1 MKRENMIAPRR
12 SASRRGTPL
21 ALIGYMRK
29 LTDSKRG
36 ISPLC
41 ALNQRGQSVWLDN
54 ISRGLITRGELQRLI
69 DEDGVSGI
77 TSNPT
82 IFAKAITGSSDYDEA
97 LSRIIRRHPD
107 VSNAALAERLMIED
121 IQMAAELLRPVFD
134 RTQGADGF
142 VSLEVSPAC
151 SGDTEATIAEARRLW
166 FDVARLNVMIK
177 VPATQAGIPAIEAL
191 IAQGIN
197 VNITLMFSLE
207 HYEAVAKAYLHGLIG
222 SPGRHHVA
230 SVASIF
236 VSRLDAVADP
246 LLDAIGSPAAKRFRG
261 RIALANA
268 RRIYRRF
275 AAIFHG
281 EPFVDLRR
289 RGARVQRPL
298 WASTGTKDPSY
309 SDVLYLEGLIA
320 PDTVTTV
327 PPATL
332 DAFRD
337 HGSAR
342 NEIAADADED
352 DATLAAAARLGLDLH
367 AITEQLQADGI
378 AAFAHSHEELLH
390 ALDQKRRAIA
400 IRRDSGATRAHP
412 VA

>member
-1 MKRENMIAPRR
+1 MRPATNRVRTNPL
-12 SASRRGTPL
+12 L
-21 ALIGYMRK
+21 ALR
-29 LTDSKRG
+29 
-36 ISPLC
+36 
-41 ALNQRGQSVWLDN
+41 QRGQSVWLDN
-54 ISRGLITRGELQRLI
+54 ISRGLITSGELRRLI
-69 DEDGVSGI
+69 DEDGLSGI

-82 IFAKAITGSSDYDEA
+82 IFGKAITGSSDYDET
-97 LSRIIRRHPD
+97 LGRVLRLHP
-107 VSNAALAERLMIED
+107 SITNTALAERLMIED
-121 IQMAAELLRPVFD
+121 IQMAADMLRPVFD
-134 RTQGADGF
+134 RTQGGDGF

-151 SGDTEATIAEARRLW
+151 SGNTEATIAEARRLW

-177 VPATQAGIPAIEAL
+177 VPATPAGIPAIERL

-207 HYEAVAKAYLHGLIG
+207 HYDAVAKAYLHGLAG

-246 LLDAIGSPAAKRFRG
+246 LLDAIGSPAAKRLRG
-261 RIALANA
+261 HIALANA

-275 AAIFHG
+275 EAIFHG
-281 EPFVDLRR
+281 EPFIDLRR
-289 RGARVQRPL
+289 RGARLQRPL
-298 WASTGTKDPSY
+298 WASTGTKDPNY

-337 HGSAR
+337 HGSAK
-342 NEIAADADED
+342 NVITSDAQDD
-352 DATLAAAARLGLDLH
+352 DATIAGAARLGLDVH
-367 AITEQLQADGI
+367 ALTEQLQADGI
-378 AAFAHSHEELLH
+378 AAFAKSYEQLLT
-390 ALDQKRRAIA
+390 ALDQKRRVLVRSA
-400 IRRDSGATRAHP
+400 S
-412 VA
+412 

>member
-1 MKRENMIAPRR
+1 MGKAIGDSRR
-12 SASRRGTPL
+12 SSRLL
-21 ALIGYMRK
+21 ALK
-29 LTDSKRG
+29 EF
-36 ISPLC
+36 
-41 ALNQRGQSVWLDN
+41 GQSVWLDN
-54 ISRGLITRGELQRLI
+54 ISRGLITGGQLQRLI
-69 DEDGVSGI
+69 DEDGVSGV

-82 IFAKAITGSSDYDEA
+82 LFAHAITESSDYDEA
-97 LSRIIRRHPD
+97 ISRILRLHLDMSPA
-107 VSNAALAERLMIED
+107 VLAERLMIED
-121 IQMAAELLRPVFD
+121 IQMAAEVLRPVFD
-134 RTQGADGF
+134 RTQGGDGF

-151 SGDTEATIAEARRLW
+151 SGDTAATIAEARRLW
-166 FDVARLNVMIK
+166 FNVARLNVMIK
-177 VPATQAGIPAIEAL
+177 VPATPAGIPAIEAL

-197 VNITLMFSLE
+197 VNITLMFSQE
-207 HYEAVAKAYLHGLIG
+207 HYAAVAKAYLHGLAAN
-222 SPGRHHVA
+222 PAPHHVS

-246 LLDAIGSPAAKRFRG
+246 LLDAIGSPIAKRLRG

-298 WASTGTKDPSY
+298 WASTGTKNRNY
-309 SDVLYLEGLIA
+309 SDVLYLEALVA

-337 HGSAR
+337 HGTVRESVGP
-342 NEIAADADED
+342 DAED
-352 DATLAAAARLGLDLH
+352 DDAILAAAAAMGVNLAPL
-367 AITEQLQADGI
+367 TEQLQAAGV
-378 AAFAHSHEELLH
+378 AAFAVSYEQLLK
-390 ALDQKRRAIA
+390 ALDKKRRTVTLAA
-400 IRRDSGATRAHP
+400 R
-412 VA
+412 

>member
-1 MKRENMIAPRR
+1 
-12 SASRRGTPL
+12 
-21 ALIGYMRK
+21 MRK
-29 LTDSKRG
+29 PRSNKRDV
-36 ISPLC
+36 SPLF

-54 ISRGLITRGELQRLI
+54 ISRGLITGGGLRRLI
-69 DEDGVSGI
+69 DEDGVSGV

-82 IFAKAITGSSDYDEA
+82 IFAKAIAGSSDYDEA
-97 LSRIIRRHPD
+97 LHRIVRLQPD
-107 VSNAALAERLMIED
+107 ISNIALAERLMIED
-121 IQMAAELLRPVFD
+121 IQIAAEVLRPVFE
-134 RTQGADGF
+134 RTDGTDGF

-151 SGDTEATIAEARRLW
+151 SGDAEATIAEARRLW
-166 FDVARLNVMIK
+166 FEVARLNVMIK
-177 VPATQAGIPAIEAL
+177 VPATHAGIPAIEAL

-207 HYEAVAKAYLHGLIG
+207 HYEAVAKAYLRGLTG
-222 SPGRHHVA
+222 NHGRHHVS

-246 LLDAIGSPAAKRFRG
+246 LFEAIGPLAATRWRG

-275 AAIFHG
+275 RAIFHG

-289 RGARVQRPL
+289 RGARMQRLL

-309 SDVLYLEGLIA
+309 SDVRYLEGLVA
-320 PDTVTTV
+320 AETVTTV

-337 HGSAR
+337 HGAAR
-342 NEIAADADED
+342 ESIAADGEQD
-352 DATLAAAARLGLDLH
+352 DATLAAAASLGLDLH
-367 AITEQLQADGI
+367 AITEQLQSEGI
-378 AAFAHSHEELLH
+378 EAFAKSYEQLLT
-390 ALDQKRRAIA
+390 AVDQRRRALA
-400 IRRDSGATRAHP
+400 LWRSA
-412 VA
+412 

>member
-1 MKRENMIAPRR
+1 MRQITDIAREVSPL
-12 SASRRGTPL
+12 L
-21 ALIGYMRK
+21 AL
-29 LTDSKRG
+29 S
-36 ISPLC
+36 
-41 ALNQRGQSVWLDN
+41 QRGQSVWLDN
-54 ISRGLITRGELQRLI
+54 ISRGLITSGELRRLI
-69 DEDGVSGI
+69 DEDGLSGI

-82 IFAKAITGSSDYDEA
+82 IFGKAITGSSDYDEA
-97 LSRIIRRHPD
+97 LGRILRLHPGIT
-107 VSNAALAERLMIED
+107 NTALAERLMIED
-121 IQMAAELLRPVFD
+121 IQMAADMLRPVFD

-151 SGDTEATIAEARRLW
+151 SGNTEATIAEARRLW

-177 VPATQAGIPAIEAL
+177 VPATPAGIPAIETL
-191 IAQGIN
+191 TAQGIN

-207 HYEAVAKAYLHGLIG
+207 HYDAVAKAYLHGLVG
-222 SPGRHHVA
+222 NPGRHHVA

-246 LLDAIGSPAAKRFRG
+246 LLDAIGSATAKRLRG

-275 AAIFHG
+275 EAIFHG
-281 EPFVDLRR
+281 EPFIDLRR

-298 WASTGTKDPSY
+298 WASTGTKDAKY

-337 HGSAR
+337 HGNAR
-342 NEIAADADED
+342 KTIASDAHDD
-352 DATLAAAARLGLDLH
+352 DATLAGAARLGLDVH
-367 AITEQLQADGI
+367 ALTEQLQTDGI
-378 AAFAHSHEELLH
+378 AAFARSYEQLLT
-390 ALDQKRRAIA
+390 ALDQKRRVLVRSA
-400 IRRDSGATRAHP
+400 S
-412 VA
+412 

>member
-1 MKRENMIAPRR
+1 
-12 SASRRGTPL
+12 
-21 ALIGYMRK
+21 MRQI
-29 LTDSKRG
+29 TDTARD
-36 ISPLC
+36 ISPLL
-41 ALNQRGQSVWLDN
+41 ALSQRGQSVWIDS
-54 ISRGLITRGELQRLI
+54 ISRGLITGGELQRLI
-69 DEDGVSGI
+69 GEDGVSGL

-82 IFAKAITGSSDYDEA
+82 IFAKAITGSSDYDDS
-97 LSRIIRRHPD
+97 LGRILRLHPD
-107 VSNAALAERLMIED
+107 ITNTALADRLIIED

-134 RTQGADGF
+134 RTQGADGY

-151 SGDTEATIAEARRLW
+151 SGNTEATIAEARRLW

-177 VPATQAGIPAIEAL
+177 VPATSAGIPAIEAL

-197 VNITLMFSLE
+197 INITLMFSLE

-222 SPGRHHVA
+222 NPGRHHVS

-246 LLDAIGSPAAKRFRG
+246 LLDAIGSPAAKRLRG

-275 AAIFHG
+275 AAIFRG

-298 WASTGTKDPSY
+298 WASTGTKDASY

-337 HGSAR
+337 HGSALQG
-342 NEIAADADED
+342 IASDPDED
-352 DATLAAAARLGLDLH
+352 DATLAAAAGLGLDLH
-367 AITEQLQADGI
+367 ALTEQLQVDGI
-378 AAFAHSHEELLH
+378 AAFAQSYGQLLT
-390 ALDQKRRAIA
+390 ALDQKRRIMVRTA
-400 IRRDSGATRAHP
+400 S
-412 VA
+412 

>member
-1 MKRENMIAPRR
+1 MRTLRYHPR
-12 SASRRGTPL
+12 SL
-21 ALIGYMRK
+21 
-29 LTDSKRG
+29 
-36 ISPLC
+36 SPFH
-41 ALNQRGQSVWLDN
+41 ALNERGQSVWLDN
-54 ISRGLITRGELQRLI
+54 ISRGLITGGDLQRLI
-69 DEDGVSGI
+69 DDGVSGV

-82 IFAKAITGSSDYDEA
+82 IFAKAITGSADYDQS
-97 LSRIIRRHPD
+97 LSRIIRLHPD
-107 VSNAALAERLMIED
+107 ITNTALAERLMIED
-121 IQMAAELLRPVFD
+121 IQMAAERLRPVFD

-177 VPATQAGIPAIEAL
+177 VPATAAGIPAIEAL

-207 HYEAVAKAYLHGLIG
+207 HYEAVAKAYLHGLSG
-222 SPGRHHVA
+222 NPGRHHVS
-230 SVASIF
+230 SVASVF
-236 VSRLDAVADP
+236 VSRLDAVADR
-246 LLDAIGSPAAKRFRG
+246 LLDAIGSPAAKRLRG
-261 RIALANA
+261 HIALANA

-281 EPFVDLRR
+281 DSFVDFRS

-298 WASTGTKDPSY
+298 WASTGTKDPDY

-337 HGSAR
+337 HGDAR
-342 NEIAADADED
+342 NSIASDASAD
-352 DATLAAAARLGLDLH
+352 DATLAGAAALGLDLH
-367 AITEQLQADGI
+367 AITEQLQSDGI
-378 AAFAHSHEELLH
+378 AAFAQSYGELLN
-390 ALDQKRRAIA
+390 ALDQKRH
-400 IRRDSGATRAHP
+400 TLLTT
-412 VA
+412 

>member
-1 MKRENMIAPRR
+1 
-12 SASRRGTPL
+12 
-21 ALIGYMRK
+21 MRK
-29 LTDSKRG
+29 LRSRRG
-36 ISPLC
+36 ISPLL
-41 ALNQRGQSVWLDN
+41 ALNHRGQSVWLDH
-54 ISRGLITRGELQRLI
+54 ISRGLITRGGLQRLI
-69 DEDGVSGI
+69 DEDGVSGV

-82 IFAKAITGSSDYDEA
+82 IFAKAIAGSPDYDEA
-97 LSRIIRRHPD
+97 LHRIVRLQPD
-107 VSNAALAERLMIED
+107 ISTVSLAERLMIED
-121 IQMAAELLRPVFD
+121 IQMAAEVLRPVFE
-134 RTQGADGF
+134 RTDGADGF

-177 VPATQAGIPAIEAL
+177 VPATKTGIPAIEAL

-207 HYEAVAKAYLHGLIG
+207 HYEAVAKAYLRGLTGNHGR
-222 SPGRHHVA
+222 RHVS

-236 VSRLDAVADP
+236 VSRLDAAADP
-246 LLDAIGSPAAKRFRG
+246 MLDAIGSPAATRLRG

-275 AAIFHG
+275 VAIFHG

-289 RGARVQRPL
+289 RGARMQRPL
-298 WASTGTKDPSY
+298 WASTGTKGPGY
-309 SDVLYLEGLIA
+309 SDVLYLERLVA

-337 HGSAR
+337 HGTAKA
-342 NEIAADADED
+342 NIAPDGEQD
-352 DATLAAAARLGLDLH
+352 DTTLAAAAALGLDLH
-367 AITEQLQADGI
+367 AITEQLQTDGI
-378 AAFAHSHEELLH
+378 QAFAKSYEQLLD
-390 ALDQKRRAIA
+390 AVDQKRRALVMWRSA
-400 IRRDSGATRAHP
+400 
-412 VA
+412 

>member
-1 MKRENMIAPRR
+1 MGI
-12 SASRRGTPL
+12 
-21 ALIGYMRK
+21 
-29 LTDSKRG
+29 TDSLR
-36 ISPLC
+36 
-41 ALNQRGQSVWLDN
+41 ALTHRGQSVWLDD
-54 ISRGLITRGELQRLI
+54 IGRGLIAGGELQRLI
-69 DEDGVSGI
+69 DADGVSGV

-97 LSRIIRRHPD
+97 LGRIIRRHPD
-107 VSNAALAERLMIED
+107 ISNAALAERLMIED

-151 SGDTEATIAEARRLW
+151 SGDTKATIAEARRLW
-166 FDVARLNVMIK
+166 FDVARLNIMIK
-177 VPATQAGIPAIEAL
+177 VPATTAGISAVETL

-207 HYEAVAKAYLHGLIG
+207 DYEAVAKAYLDGLIG
-222 SPGRHHVA
+222 SPGRHHVS

-246 LLDAIGSPAAKRFRG
+246 ILDDIGSSAAQRLRG

-275 AAIFHG
+275 RAIFDG
-281 EPFVDLRR
+281 EPFIDLRR
-289 RGARVQRPL
+289 NGARIQRPL
-298 WASTGTKDPSY
+298 WASTGTKDANY

-342 NEIAADADED
+342 KEIAPDAGED

-378 AAFAHSHEELLH
+378 TAFAQSYAQLLH
-390 ALDQKRRAIA
+390 ALDHKRRAIA
-400 IRRDSGATRAHP
+400 IWRSA
-412 VA
+412 

>member
-1 MKRENMIAPRR
+1 MRTATNRFRTNPLLTLRE
-12 SASRRGTPL
+12 
-21 ALIGYMRK
+21 
-29 LTDSKRG
+29 
-36 ISPLC
+36 
-41 ALNQRGQSVWLDN
+41 RGQSVWLDN
-54 ISRGLITRGELQRLI
+54 ISRDLITGGELRRLI

-82 IFAKAITGSSDYDEA
+82 IFAKAITGSSDYDE
-97 LSRIIRRHPD
+97 SIRRIIRLHLDIP
-107 VSNAALAERLMIED
+107 NAALAERVMIED

-151 SGDTEATIAEARRLW
+151 SGNTEATIAEARRLW
-166 FDVARLNVMIK
+166 FDIARLNVMIK
-177 VPATQAGIPAIEAL
+177 VPATTAGIPAIETL

-207 HYEAVAKAYLHGLIG
+207 HYEAVARAYLHGLIG
-222 SPGRHHVA
+222 NPGRHDVA

-246 LLDAIGSPAAKRFRG
+246 LLDAIGSPAATRLRG

-275 AAIFHG
+275 GAIFHG
-281 EPFVDLRR
+281 EPFIDQRR
-289 RGARVQRPL
+289 RGARLQRPL
-298 WASTGTKDPSY
+298 WASTGTKNANY

-337 HGSAR
+337 HGSA
-342 NEIAADADED
+342 ESVIAPDARDD
-352 DATLAAAARLGLDLH
+352 DATLAGAARLGLDLR
-367 AITEQLQADGI
+367 AMTEHLQADGI
-378 AAFAHSHEELLH
+378 AAFAKSYEQLLT
-390 ALDQKRRAIA
+390 ALDQKRRVIGPE
-400 IRRDSGATRAHP
+400 RELR
-412 VA
+412 